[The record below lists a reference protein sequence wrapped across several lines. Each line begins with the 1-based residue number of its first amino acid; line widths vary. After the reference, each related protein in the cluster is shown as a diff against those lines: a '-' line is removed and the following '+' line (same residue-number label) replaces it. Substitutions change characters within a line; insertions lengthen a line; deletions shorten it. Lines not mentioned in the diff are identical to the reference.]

1 MPPRPSRRPT
11 KPTEAAKESRRPQAR
26 RAAAQPGGVATI
38 NRRNLHDQIVEELGQ
53 RIVGDEFGPGGLL
66 PTEPQLAADLGVSRN
81 ALREAI
87 KVLVSKGL
95 VEVRPKTGMR
105 VRPAADWKL
114 LDREVLSWHAFSSR
128 HLDHSFDLVELRMI
142 VEPRASYLAA
152 KRATPAEI
160 TAIDA
165 ACTRLE
171 GCVGKPDL
179 VPEADIAF
187 HRSILLASHNAILD
201 HLGSLVASLM
211 QIQVLMTTQHRGS
224 FERGLPLH
232 RALTDA
238 IGRHDASGAEEISL
252 RLVQMPYEDLADRL
266 RLAPASLLAA
276 PGGHGAPTIGRMPA
290 DGKIATRLA
299 HGLQHRKRG

>member
-1 MPPRPSRRPT
+1 LDKQRHGRRGEGSPPRLPEMEPMPPRPSRGPT
-11 KPTEAAKESRRPQAR
+11 KPTAASAQAAGLPRSR
-26 RAAAQPGGVATI
+26 RAAGATGGVAVI
-38 NRRNLHDQIVEELGQ
+38 SRRNLHDQIVEELGR
-53 RIVGDEFGPGGLL
+53 RIVGDEFGRQGLL
-66 PTEPQLAADLGVSRN
+66 PTEPQLSAELGVSRN

-95 VEVRPKTGMR
+95 VEVRPKIGMR

-114 LDREVLSWHAFSSR
+114 LDREVLSWHAISSR

-152 KRATPAEI
+152 KRATAAEVA
-160 TAIDA
+160 AIDQ

-179 VPEADIAF
+179 VPEADIVF

-232 RALTDA
+232 RALAEA
-238 IGRHDASGAEEISL
+238 IGRRDASGAEEISL
-252 RLVQMPYEDLADRL
+252 RLVQMPYEDLAERL
-266 RLAPASLLAA
+266 RLTPSSLLA
-276 PGGHGAPTIGRMPA
+276 PTTPQIR
-290 DGKIATRLA
+290 
-299 HGLQHRKRG
+299 

>member
-1 MPPRPSRRPT
+1 MEQMPPRPSRRRAL
-11 KPTEAAKESRRPQAR
+11 KPSDAGAQAVPQAR
-26 RAAAQPGGVATI
+26 RPAGRPGGVAMI
-38 NRRNLHDQIVEELGQ
+38 SRRNLHDQIVEALGQ
-53 RIVGDEFGPGGLL
+53 RIVGDEFGREGLL
-66 PTEPQLAADLGVSRN
+66 PTEPQLAAELGVSRN

-152 KRATPAEI
+152 KRATAAEVA
-160 TAIDA
+160 AIDE

-179 VPEADIAF
+179 VPEADIVF

-232 RALTDA
+232 RALAEA
-238 IGRHDASGAEEISL
+238 IRRHDASGAEEISL
-252 RLVQMPYEDLADRL
+252 RLVQMPYEDLAERL

-276 PGGHGAPTIGRMPA
+276 PGSRPTIERIVPA
-290 DGKIATRLA
+290 ARQIVRYQA
-299 HGLQHRKRG
+299 KRRPA